1 MTAAREKRSLDWTK
15 PDRRRLPGRPMPQL
29 LWTVASVLVVLWA
42 IEFFVFRLPVWSVH
56 VLLLAAVV
64 TVAVNLVLSRGKA
77 A

>member
-1 MTAAREKRSLDWTK
+1 
-15 PDRRRLPGRPMPQL
+15 MPQL

-42 IEFFVFRLPVWSVH
+42 IEFFVFRLPGWSVH